1 MISFKGGW
9 GKLYYTQ
16 HSLKRCETITH
27 LFLRNKHTQKER
39 GKEKKDNVKV
49 KVLLQQKSNL

>member
-1 MISFKGGW
+1 VEQII
-9 GKLYYTQ
+9 LYTIL
-16 HSLKRCETITH
+16 SLKRCETITH

-49 KVLLQQKSNL
+49 KVLLQQKSSP